1 MVGNGESKFF
11 YLNAFHGGLG
21 DWLQF
26 STLPEQ
32 LYKKFG
38 TKTFVTKDAA
48 FRNEGIKELVML
60 NPFISGI
67 SGDSRDWNLGDI
79 PNHQSKL
86 DNRDQNGVKLWER
99 YFDVEPVSECP
110 KVYYTPK
117 IKEELKDTVLVAL
130 SGVTRFVM
138 SDGMKPIVDDLI
150 EKYTDKKVL
159 MVTHSD
165 EIDHKT
171 FDNFHK
177 DGTLLV
183 KSITDY
189 CDALASCDVFI
200 STHSGQSHLSSAMK
214 RHNQNMES
222 HCIVEES
229 FLDIDRKRGTHIY
242 ENINYITF

>member
-1 MVGNGESKFF
+1 MTSGNETY

-32 LYKKFG
+32 LHKQFG
-38 TKTFVTKDAA
+38 SKTYITKDAA
-48 FRNEGIKELVML
+48 FRNEGIKELMLL

-67 SGDSRDWNLGDI
+67 SGDSGDWNLGDI
-79 PNHQSKL
+79 PDHQSNL
-86 DNRDQNGVKLWER
+86 DNQDQNGVKLWER
-99 YFDVEPVSECP
+99 FFGLDPVSNCP
-110 KVYYTPK
+110 KVYYDPK
-117 IKEELKDTVLVAL
+117 TNDDLKDTVLVSL

-138 SDGMKPIVDDLI
+138 SDAMKPIVDELI
-150 EKYTDKKVL
+150 EKYQDKKVL
-159 MVTHSD
+159 MITHSD

-177 DGTLLV
+177 DGTLLIR
-183 KSITDY
+183 SITDY

-214 RHNQNMES
+214 RHNHNMES

-242 ENINYITF
+242 ENVNYITF